1 MNKKKV
7 KMILTVII
15 VAVSI
20 LSVIGYSIIGTNK
33 KQNENIIFKVAG
45 ITKSPLYLPLFV
57 GIEKGYFGDL
67 NVEYVNTTGG
77 DIANT
82 MLLSGE
88 INVALNS
95 LNIVLTNVEAENRPI
110 AIGEMTKRGGITLV
124 SKKEIEDIKTIV
136 SAKQGGLPNMILENS
151 TDYKIVA
158 KLSPQEG
165 VTYFLN
171 QDVDAIMAFEPF
183 ATNLKNQGY
192 KTKSMND
199 LYDDI
204 PFNCV
209 LVMEKDINKK
219 EYKVFLEGLIKATEY
234 IYNTDS
240 KEIAYLVKDIMDYKD
255 ENLLSAIIDTFKKD
269 EVYSKSYKLSEKEYK
284 YYLDFTNTKEVK
296 YELVY
301 KNIL

>member
-1 MNKKKV
+1 MSKKKV
-7 KMILTVII
+7 KIILTVVIFVI
-15 VAVSI
+15 SI
-20 LSVIGYSIIGTNK
+20 LLVIGYSIINNNK
-33 KQNENIIFKVAG
+33 KQNEIISFKVAG

-67 NVEYVNTTGG
+67 NVEYINTTGG

-88 INVALNS
+88 VNVALNS
-95 LNIVLTNVEAENRPI
+95 LNIVLTNVNEDNRPV

-124 SKKEIEDIKTIV
+124 SKKDIADIKTIV

-158 KLSPQEG
+158 NLSPQEG

-171 QDVDAIMAFEPF
+171 QSVDAIMAFEPF

-209 LVMEKDINKK
+209 LVMEKNINKG
-219 EYKVFLEGLIKATEY
+219 EYKVFLEGLIKSTEY
-234 IYNTDS
+234 IYNNDS
-240 KEIAYLVKDIMDYKD
+240 KEIANLVKDIMDYKD
-255 ENLLSAIIDTFKKD
+255 EDLLSEIIDTFKND
-269 EVYSKSYKLSEKEYK
+269 EVYSNSYKLSEKEYK
-284 YYLDFTNTKEVK
+284 YYLDFTETKEVN